1 MASLLLMPLL
11 LPSGVVLLE
20 YYSGWTEQLHYAY
33 GNISQYSGNGVTSQI
48 HDLNRG
54 SLTPWAKPRILRI
67 LGFGYLNRLA
77 SPIHEPQSGERGNA
91 T

>member
-1 MASLLLMPLL
+1 LSVKSEETRERSHFFTLY
-11 LPSGVVLLE
+11 V
-20 YYSGWTEQLHYAY
+20 YNQNYAY

-77 SPIHEPQSGERGNA
+77 SPIDEPQSGERGNA